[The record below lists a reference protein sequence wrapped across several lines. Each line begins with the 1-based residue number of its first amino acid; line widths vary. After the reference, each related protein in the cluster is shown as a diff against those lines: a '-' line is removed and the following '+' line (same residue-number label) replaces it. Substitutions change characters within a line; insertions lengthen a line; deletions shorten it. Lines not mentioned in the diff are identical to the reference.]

1 MVTFSDCSYFRE
13 KPPGYLLE
21 KKDKRGKSLRGDAFK
36 AFLAQRNKTGAFEE
50 ILRQYKHEM
59 GLSPLSLFIHSN
71 GTCSFF
77 SAGLREQLQTE
88 FNDLPLEDRSL
99 F

>member
-1 MVTFSDCSYFRE
+1 MEHAV
-13 KPPGYLLE
+13 
-21 KKDKRGKSLRGDAFK
+21 
-36 AFLAQRNKTGAFEE
+36 
-50 ILRQYKHEM
+50 
-59 GLSPLSLFIHSN
+59 
-71 GTCSFF
+71 FF